1 MEKKKGFSIPLT
13 TQILIATVGGIVF
26 GAVVGPWASNLKFI
40 GDIFIRLIQ
49 MSVVLLVMSAV
60 AAAVGSG
67 DGQDVGK
74 MGFHTFKWIIGFTVI
89 SAGFGVVLSML
100 LKPGIGIEIA
110 SAEEVANAAV
120 ESSSLQETILGF
132 VPTNIILSGLPR

>member
-1 MEKKKGFSIPLT
+1 
-13 TQILIATVGGIVF
+13 
-26 GAVVGPWASNLKFI
+26 
-40 GDIFIRLIQ
+40 
-49 MSVVLLVMSAV
+49 
-60 AAAVGSG
+60 
-67 DGQDVGK
+67 

-132 VPTNIILSGLPR
+132 VPTNIIGSMADSAMVPCIVFSLFFGIAMGAYTRQSGNRNMVEWVKGLNSIITNIT